1 MARRRGAVKENVWRS
16 VGAPTGEMVVG
27 RRGQGDVGEVADVG
41 EGGVEALEG
50 TRKARR
56 RARRN
61 STRKEMPTRMA

>member
-16 VGAPTGEMVVG
+16 VGTPTVELVVG

-41 EGGVEALEG
+41 ERGVEALEG

-61 STRKEMPTRMA
+61 STRMEMPTRMA